1 MNYPTDRKN
10 SGYFAR
16 FTKALFASNAVSE
29 TGKDAFLLV
38 LYVASIEDRTHYN
51 KPAKLWRSQLME
63 ATAISSPKA
72 ILAARSK
79 AIELGLLHYCEGS
92 RTSQPIYWT
101 LVPSWLEL
109 HMRRVPNRNVKTST
123 RSKSEHETEHETE
136 RLQEPSTQYP
146 NKGASL
152 SVSPSKA
159 KTTKPQ
165 WKMPEGVNAD
175 HWQDW
180 LTHRKAKRASNTPSA
195 WSRIEREAAKA
206 RMTIPSVVQTC
217 AERSWVGFESSW
229 VASSVPLSSSDYKP
243 FVPSASEDPIKPKRR
258 SV

>member
-1 MNYPTDRKN
+1 MSSYPTDRKN

-29 TGKDAFLLV
+29 SGKDAFLLV
-38 LYVASIEDRTHYN
+38 LFVASIEDRTHYN

-123 RSKSEHETEHETE
+123 RSKSEHETERETEHETE
-136 RLQEPSTQYP
+136 RLQEPSTHIPKEKRPRFEKPSLEDVKAYCKERRNRVNPEQFCDHYEANGWIQGKGKPIRDWKAAVRTWERNGFDNSTAKKSEEYP
-146 NKGASL
+146 
-152 SVSPSKA
+152 
-159 KTTKPQ
+159 
-165 WKMPEGVNAD
+165 D
-175 HWQDW
+175 
-180 LTHRKAKRASNTPSA
+180 LTPRKR
-195 WSRIEREAAKA
+195 
-206 RMTIPSVVQTC
+206 TC
-217 AERSWVGFESSW
+217 
-229 VASSVPLSSSDYKP
+229 
-243 FVPSASEDPIKPKRR
+243 
-258 SV
+258 

>member
-109 HMRRVPNRNVKTST
+109 HMRRVPNRNVKTAT

-136 RLQEPSTQYP
+136 RLQEPSTHIP
-146 NKGASL
+146 KEKRPRFEKPSL
-152 SVSPSKA
+152 NDVKA
-159 KTTKPQ
+159 YCT
-165 WKMPEGVNAD
+165 E
-175 HWQDW
+175 
-180 LTHRKAKRASNTPSA
+180 
-195 WSRIEREAAKA
+195 
-206 RMTIPSVVQTC
+206 
-217 AERSWVGFESSW
+217 
-229 VASSVPLSSSDYKP
+229 
-243 FVPSASEDPIKPKRR
+243 RR
-258 SV
+258 STVNPERFMDYYEANGWIQGKGKPIRDWKAAVRTWEKNGIKNAKPSTDDEYEDYTGKGRKS